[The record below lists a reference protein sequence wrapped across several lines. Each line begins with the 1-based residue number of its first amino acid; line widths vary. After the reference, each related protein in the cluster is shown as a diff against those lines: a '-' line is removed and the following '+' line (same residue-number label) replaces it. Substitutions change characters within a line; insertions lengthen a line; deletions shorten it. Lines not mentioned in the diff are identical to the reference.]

1 MGLFSA
7 DVFKH
12 VGESGYCA
20 IVQVYF
26 PKLGRTLWLPAML
39 EKHHLPDLLKK
50 DRHLHVLEL
59 TCAQFAPDSADYIR
73 VSSIAL
79 EQLVM
84 RLPHCKLEQSVGYK
98 C

>member
-1 MGLFSA
+1 
-7 DVFKH
+7 
-12 VGESGYCA
+12 
-20 IVQVYF
+20 
-26 PKLGRTLWLPAML
+26 ML

-59 TCAQFAPDSADYIR
+59 TCAQLAPDSADYIR

-79 EQLVM
+79 EQLVHVYHTA
-84 RLPHCKLEQSVGYK
+84 LPLELEQSVSYK